1 MHGMINRGLQSF
13 VIAIYGAQAWDDVR
27 ELSGL
32 QLLSFETMLSYDD
45 MLTEQILDAITEIT
59 GRDRYALLEDFGTFI
74 VSEHSSPSV
83 LKLLRLGGENYTEF
97 LYSLE
102 DIHDRL
108 SIVLPDLDVP
118 QLDLEECAP
127 DRFKLHY
134 RFDKLGYSTVFL
146 GLLRAMA
153 DDYGSFVLIEHEKL
167 SGDGVAQACFH
178 IEIYSDLGASA
189 EAKRASA

>member
-13 VIAIYGAQAWDDVR
+13 VIAIYGPQAWDDVR
-27 ELSGL
+27 EETGL
-32 QLLSFETMLSYDD
+32 KLQNFETMLSYDD
-45 MLTEQILDAITEIT
+45 LITEQILDAITEIT
-59 GRDRYALLEDFGTFI
+59 GQPRTALLEDFGTFI

-134 RFDKLGYSTVFL
+134 QFDKLGYSTVFL

-153 DDYGSFVLIEHEKL
+153 DHYGSFVLIEHTKL
-167 SGDGVAQACFH
+167 SGDGVAKACFH
-178 IEIYSDLGASA
+178 IEIYSDLNTSVDPM
-189 EAKRASA
+189 RASA